1 MNFDHIFLQCL
12 TDSPPPRLHVYLLF
26 ICLITYWV
34 QLVLPMFVGLGH
46 PQEHGQPNRDLI
58 IKEKLILL
66 RNHQLSIVPHLGWG
80 SSWAPLLS
88 VLQCWLA
95 WSCTGLTQ
103 VIPGAV
109 SLPRVQP
116 SCHVQKTMFCSSF
129 PQLLTLPIFWSPPF
143 PCWSPSLR
151 GVACDTD
158 VPSLAEHSTNIYS
171 LQFGQG
177 RTSALAHHTLYRNLM
192 MSFKN
197 CSNLWVERNTFRG

>member
-1 MNFDHIFLQCL
+1 MNFDHIFPQCL

-66 RNHQLSIVPHLGWG
+66 RNHQFSIVPHLGWG

-116 SCHVQKTMFCSSF
+116 SCRVRKTMFALVFLNFWLSQSFGSPLSVLVSQSLGGGLRYRCSIF
-129 PQLLTLPIFWSPPF
+129 GWTL
-143 PCWSPSLR
+143 
-151 GVACDTD
+151 
-158 VPSLAEHSTNIYS
+158 H
-171 LQFGQG
+171 
-177 RTSALAHHTLYRNLM
+177 
-192 MSFKN
+192 
-197 CSNLWVERNTFRG
+197 